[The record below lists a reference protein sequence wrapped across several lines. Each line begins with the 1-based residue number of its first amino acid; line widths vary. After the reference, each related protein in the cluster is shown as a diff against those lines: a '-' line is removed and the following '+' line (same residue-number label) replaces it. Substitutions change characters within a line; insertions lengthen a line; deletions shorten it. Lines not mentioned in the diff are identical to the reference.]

1 MEFFVHKIIFVFI
14 VCLLTN
20 LCNAQSFS
28 FTGIPSVKIS
38 EGGVERIAERIEPS
52 KVQYISCV
60 IRELDGKFF
69 WVSRENK
76 QLVKID
82 TRGAF
87 LIFLAVDGSGYIRLI
102 KPELKDAASLMSA
115 TEKSFDYIE
124 HLLLGLRTVT
134 YYGKSI

>member
-1 MEFFVHKIIFVFI
+1 VHKFLFVFI
-14 VCLLTN
+14 FSLFTN

-28 FTGIPSVKIS
+28 FTGLPSVKIS
-38 EGGVERIAERIEPS
+38 EGGVERIAEKIEPT
-52 KVQYISCV
+52 KAQNISCV
-60 IRELDGKFF
+60 IKEVDGKFF

-82 TRGAF
+82 ARGAF
-87 LIFLAVDGSGYIRLI
+87 LIFLAVDGSGYIRMI